1 MRTNRQHF
9 VNNKP
14 VDIKIWDGFAGE
26 SRDLRDLPAR
36 RQELQAFAWYIRACE
51 IALNRVA
58 RGEHSRG

>member
-1 MRTNRQHF
+1 MRTNSKHT
-9 VNNKP
+9 VDIKA

-26 SRDLRDLPAR
+26 SRDLRDSPAP